1 MVQSSSGF
9 FFIGASYYKRQ
20 LCSLSPLKYSIF
32 RISSLLLFTAG
43 FGVNHDLL
51 NTGGFFVVV
60 LYSDFRS
67 LDLNSQL
74 LYFFNPLDVR
84 WDSTVL
90 FASNS
95 LHIV

>member
-1 MVQSSSGF
+1 M
-9 FFIGASYYKRQ
+9 
-20 LCSLSPLKYSIF
+20 
-32 RISSLLLFTAG
+32 
-43 FGVNHDLL
+43 NHDLL

-67 LDLNSQL
+67 FDLNSQL